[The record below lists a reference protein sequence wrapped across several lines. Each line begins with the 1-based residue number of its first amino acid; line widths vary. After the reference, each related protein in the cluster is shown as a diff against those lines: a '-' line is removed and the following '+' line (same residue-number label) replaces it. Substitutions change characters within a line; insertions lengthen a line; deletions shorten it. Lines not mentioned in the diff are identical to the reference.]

1 MTSKFFFPPFFGFP
15 LNLVWSLPQFFTLCE
30 CVITKSSWK
39 MWLITFWYNQTN
51 ILRPSYHCILIFPFS
66 LLLNWKHVCSNVA
79 SNVKSRHAW
88 SLWNIYGLDVCL
100 GSPEP
105 QLMSCLKICKA
116 REPTFAGSMRFG
128 CFSIISL
135 TIRQPQL
142 CPWCCSLYYWPWC
155 KSKMA
160 VTVRNLIILKVY

>member
-1 MTSKFFFPPFFGFP
+1 M
-15 LNLVWSLPQFFTLCE
+15 WSLPQFFTLCE

-66 LLLNWKHVCSNVA
+66 LLLNWMYVCSNVA
-79 SNVKSRHAW
+79 SNVKSRRDW

-100 GSPEP
+100 RSPEP

-128 CFSIISL
+128 CFCIISL

-142 CPWCCSLYYWPWC
+142 CPWVSKDWNDVRKQCFCKPSLVLC
-155 KSKMA
+155 
-160 VTVRNLIILKVY
+160 IIGHGVKAKWQLLLEIWLF